1 MLISVP
7 NALVLSGDLFGE
19 RNTGGGRPAM
29 ELRGNPMPIR
39 SGLIALSA
47 LLCASTASA
56 EVLQWRPSEARTIGT
71 VIRSVPVDIRRV
83 SDGLVTPQLPRPDPV
98 ATAVAD
104 VVGRDEAAFALAEVS
119 RSAPE
124 AVPPSDVVTDVT
136 APANPGPV
144 DAGVEVTPLPD
155 QRSGGLLGLKPL

>member
-19 RNTGGGRPAM
+19 RHTGGGRPAM

-56 EVLQWRPSEARTIGT
+56 EGLQWRPSEARTIGA
-71 VIRSVPVDIRRV
+71 VIWRDRKGGGQGER
-83 SDGLVTPQLPRPDPV
+83 G
-98 ATAVAD
+98 
-104 VVGRDEAAFALAEVS
+104 VGAEG
-119 RSAPE
+119 R
-124 AVPPSDVVTDVT
+124 
-136 APANPGPV
+136 
-144 DAGVEVTPLPD
+144 
-155 QRSGGLLGLKPL
+155 GGGSEH